1 MFYMASKKIIG
12 KRVQNVFLGAKKGY
26 LKTVYK
32 PGVGC
37 LDEEVD
43 SLEKKMVE
51 NSNFCRQ
58 ESEKAQKEKIK
69 RLEERK
75 AARIER
81 AKKRAERRKAI
92 HDFFFEDGYEE
103 SDNLTY
109 LDDLILIDNS
119 NFRDAKFVK
128 FEKNLSFEDLKKR
141 NYHTSPL
148 FVFYNGG
155 YYKVVK
161 VEDPIMDYDNM
172 VATVV
177 VITESQD
184 LIFKINYKISTVLL

>member
-1 MFYMASKKIIG
+1 MASKKIIG
-12 KRVQNVFLGAKKGY
+12 KRIQNIYLGAKRGY

-32 PGVGC
+32 PGIGG
-37 LDEEVD
+37 LDEEVNEISVKMNNNSD
-43 SLEKKMVE
+43 FCKKQGE
-51 NSNFCRQ
+51 I
-58 ESEKAQKEKIK
+58 AQKEKVK
-69 RLEERK
+69 
-75 AARIER
+75 RIEEKKIAKIEK

-92 HDFFFEDGYEE
+92 HDFLFEDGYEE

-109 LDDLILIDNS
+109 YLDDLILIDNS
-119 NFRDAKFVK
+119 YFRDAKFVK
-128 FEKNLSFEDLKKR
+128 FEKKLSFEDLKKR

-161 VEDPIMDYDNM
+161 VEDPVMDYDNM

-177 VITESQD
+177 VVTESQD